1 MLLPIKWLKDYVNIN
16 KKPIEIA
23 NKLSSTGSHV
33 ESINNFAEDIEK
45 VVVGKIVEITKHPDA
60 DKLVVCKIDV
70 GNETLQIVTGAP
82 NVFEGAVVPVA
93 LDGSTLANDVHI
105 KKGELRGVES
115 NGMLCSLEELGY
127 AQSVIPKEARD
138 GIYIF
143 SSDTKIGADV
153 KDILDLNDEVL
164 DIEITPNRPD
174 CLSIIGMSRETAA
187 TFDLPLIEP
196 KIEFKNETENI
207 TDFIGETLVETKKC
221 SRFYTKVLT
230 DVKIED
236 SPQWIKNYLMLAG
249 VRPVNNI
256 VDLTNFVM
264 LEYGQPLHAY
274 DLDKLDGNIIVRD
287 AKDGEIIKT
296 LDEEERSL
304 TAEDIVITDR
314 SRVLGVAGVMGGFDS
329 EVTKDTKRVLLEGAS
344 FEKRS
349 IRLTSKRLGLRT
361 EASARFEK
369 GVDITLPKIAV
380 NRVAALAEEIGA
392 AKIVGGNYD
401 TLKEEPKEKE
411 IKLRLEKANSL
422 IGHEFTIE
430 EIENILNRLMIETK
444 TVEGGL
450 VAKVPP
456 YRGDLEI
463 EADLFEEVARLYG
476 FENIEPKPLFG
487 GLTKGDRPR
496 FRNLEIKVKEILK
509 AYGYSEFMSYSFISP
524 SVFDKLNL
532 EEGSDLLDFIKILNP
547 LGEEYSVMRT
557 TLISNMLEIL
567 CKNYSRSNE
576 VCSGFEFGNTFIK
589 QEGSL
594 PKEVLKLCIGS
605 YNHGDFYDLKDMIV
619 NILWSLSI
627 EDLKFIRTEVPYL
640 HPGRA
645 CDLYAGEIYLG
656 SFGEVN
662 PIVLKNF
669 GIKNRCL
676 VGELNFDKIVELASD
691 NRVYKPLPKFPAM
704 KRDFAF
710 VIDRDIDAG
719 QLEEVA
725 RENGSELLED
735 FKVFDV
741 YTGEGIDDDKKSI
754 AFSLTFRAEDRT
766 LTDQEVEKV
775 SEKVVEEIEKQ
786 FDGKLRSGKWKK

>member
-1 MLLPIKWLKDYVNIN
+1 
-16 KKPIEIA
+16 
-23 NKLSSTGSHV
+23 
-33 ESINNFAEDIEK
+33 
-45 VVVGKIVEITKHPDA
+45 
-60 DKLVVCKIDV
+60 
-70 GNETLQIVTGAP
+70 
-82 NVFEGAVVPVA
+82 
-93 LDGSTLANDVHI
+93 
-105 KKGELRGVES
+105 
-115 NGMLCSLEELGY
+115 
-127 AQSVIPKEARD
+127 
-138 GIYIF
+138 
-143 SSDTKIGADV
+143 
-153 KDILDLNDEVL
+153 
-164 DIEITPNRPD
+164 
-174 CLSIIGMSRETAA
+174 
-187 TFDLPLIEP
+187 
-196 KIEFKNETENI
+196 
-207 TDFIGETLVETKKC
+207 
-221 SRFYTKVLT
+221 
-230 DVKIED
+230 
-236 SPQWIKNYLMLAG
+236 
-249 VRPVNNI
+249 
-256 VDLTNFVM
+256 
-264 LEYGQPLHAY
+264 
-274 DLDKLDGNIIVRD
+274 
-287 AKDGEIIKT
+287 
-296 LDEEERSL
+296 
-304 TAEDIVITDR
+304 
-314 SRVLGVAGVMGGFDS
+314 
-329 EVTKDTKRVLLEGAS
+329 
-344 FEKRS
+344 
-349 IRLTSKRLGLRT
+349 
-361 EASARFEK
+361 
-369 GVDITLPKIAV
+369 
-380 NRVAALAEEIGA
+380 
-392 AKIVGGNYD
+392 
-401 TLKEEPKEKE
+401 
-411 IKLRLEKANSL
+411 
-422 IGHEFTIE
+422 
-430 EIENILNRLMIETK
+430 MIETK
-444 TVEGGL
+444 TVESGL

-567 CKNYSRSNE
+567 YKNYSRSNE

-627 EDLKFIRTEVPYL
+627 EGLKFIRTEVPYL

-710 VIDRDIDAG
+710 VISKDIDAG

-786 FDGKLRSGKWKK
+786 FDGKLRSGK

>member
-143 SSDTKIGADV
+143 SSDTKIGSDV

-207 TDFIGETLVETKKC
+207 TDFIGETVVETKKC

-786 FDGKLRSGKWKK
+786 FDGKLRSGKWKR

>member
-786 FDGKLRSGKWKK
+786 FDGKLRSGK

>member
-196 KIEFKNETENI
+196 KVEFKNETENI
-207 TDFIGETLVETKKC
+207 TDFISETVVETKKC

-476 FENIEPKPLFG
+476 FENLEPKPLFG

-567 CKNYSRSNE
+567 YKNYSRSNE
-576 VCSGFEFGNTFIK
+576 VCGGFEFGNTFIK

-741 YTGEGIDDDKKSI
+741 YTGEGIDYDKKSI

-766 LTDQEVEKV
+766 LTDQEVEKI

-786 FDGKLRSGKWKK
+786 FDGKLRSGKWKR

>member
-1 MLLPIKWLKDYVNIN
+1 M
-16 KKPIEIA
+16 
-23 NKLSSTGSHV
+23 
-33 ESINNFAEDIEK
+33 
-45 VVVGKIVEITKHPDA
+45 
-60 DKLVVCKIDV
+60 
-70 GNETLQIVTGAP
+70 
-82 NVFEGAVVPVA
+82 
-93 LDGSTLANDVHI
+93 
-105 KKGELRGVES
+105 
-115 NGMLCSLEELGY
+115 
-127 AQSVIPKEARD
+127 
-138 GIYIF
+138 
-143 SSDTKIGADV
+143 
-153 KDILDLNDEVL
+153 
-164 DIEITPNRPD
+164 
-174 CLSIIGMSRETAA
+174 
-187 TFDLPLIEP
+187 
-196 KIEFKNETENI
+196 
-207 TDFIGETLVETKKC
+207 
-221 SRFYTKVLT
+221 
-230 DVKIED
+230 
-236 SPQWIKNYLMLAG
+236 
-249 VRPVNNI
+249 
-256 VDLTNFVM
+256 
-264 LEYGQPLHAY
+264 
-274 DLDKLDGNIIVRD
+274 
-287 AKDGEIIKT
+287 
-296 LDEEERSL
+296 
-304 TAEDIVITDR
+304 
-314 SRVLGVAGVMGGFDS
+314 
-329 EVTKDTKRVLLEGAS
+329 
-344 FEKRS
+344 
-349 IRLTSKRLGLRT
+349 
-361 EASARFEK
+361 
-369 GVDITLPKIAV
+369 
-380 NRVAALAEEIGA
+380 
-392 AKIVGGNYD
+392 
-401 TLKEEPKEKE
+401 
-411 IKLRLEKANSL
+411 
-422 IGHEFTIE
+422 
-430 EIENILNRLMIETK
+430 
-444 TVEGGL
+444 
-450 VAKVPP
+450 
-456 YRGDLEI
+456 
-463 EADLFEEVARLYG
+463 
-476 FENIEPKPLFG
+476 
-487 GLTKGDRPR
+487 
-496 FRNLEIKVKEILK
+496 
-509 AYGYSEFMSYSFISP
+509 
-524 SVFDKLNL
+524 

-567 CKNYSRSNE
+567 YKNYSRSNE

-662 PIVLKNF
+662 PLVLKNF

-786 FDGKLRSGKWKK
+786 FDGKLRSGKWKR